1 VSSAAADPARDA
13 ECNDEFVLLT
23 LGVDDPGHTRAMT
36 IEYKILKQ
44 YNLIV
49 GSRSGRAD
57 ADEAPVA
64 MKRIIGDPDFDW
76 TMDRIFLVDE
86 KADLSQIDLSG
97 LRKIR
102 DEVIRMHFGDREPDP
117 SRLPVHRVAVVC
129 PDPGNA
135 AIMKLYGTA
144 WDTAEAAIVGLKVF
158 DTIAD
163 ALAWLGQDTVS
174 EEEIRRALAGP

>member
-1 VSSAAADPARDA
+1 
-13 ECNDEFVLLT
+13 
-23 LGVDDPGHTRAMT
+23 MK
-36 IEYKILKQ
+36 YKILKR

-57 ADEAPVA
+57 SDEAPAA
-64 MKRIIGDPDFDW
+64 MKRIMGDPDFDW
-76 TMDRIFLVDE
+76 NMNRIFMVDE

-102 DEVIRMHFGDREPDP
+102 DEVIRMRFGDREPDP
-117 SRLPVHRVAVVC
+117 SELPVYRVAVVC

-135 AIMKLYGTA
+135 SIIKLYGTA
-144 WDTAEAAIVGLKVF
+144 WDTARAPIVGLKVF

-163 ALAWLGQDTVS
+163 ALAWLGQDAVS
-174 EEEIRRALAGP
+174 EEEILQALAEQ